1 MHMNFRACLSVAI
14 VEMVIPI
21 NVTATGNQSII
32 CPVDNELPIGSNSTT
47 NSVSESLVMDIK

>member
-1 MHMNFRACLSVAI
+1 MNFRACLSVAI

-32 CPVDNELPIGSNSTT
+32 CPIDNELPIGSNITK
-47 NSVSESLVMDIK
+47 SVSESLVMNTK